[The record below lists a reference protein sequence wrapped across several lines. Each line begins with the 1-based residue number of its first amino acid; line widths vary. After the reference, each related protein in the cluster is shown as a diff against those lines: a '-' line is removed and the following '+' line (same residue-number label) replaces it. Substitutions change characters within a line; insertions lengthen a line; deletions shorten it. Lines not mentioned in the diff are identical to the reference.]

1 MFLENKMAALRYVFW
16 SPAHDAGIHGR
27 Q

>member
-1 MFLENKMAALRYVFW
+1 MAALRYVFW
-16 SPAHDAGIHGR
+16 SPAHNAGIYGR